1 MAQRPRP
8 ARATAQAPRRAQSG
22 VGPQPRRA
30 ERRDGPVDRP
40 RGRADRPRPDPTGGP
55 VEAPRLEVVNLTRG
69 VFCPHLDGKHPAYP
83 IGPYR
88 YSRIQSTQ
96 CEMKQWD
103 KVVLSSFGP
112 DLWMHLAM
120 GHHLVVHDFSEKPFK
135 HHIEIRR
142 ETRACWQGMQFI
154 RYVAERVWQM
164 PPTSAYG
171 RNREQLMNPQFS
183 YMYDELLAP

>member
-1 MAQRPRP
+1 M
-8 ARATAQAPRRAQSG
+8 
-22 VGPQPRRA
+22 
-30 ERRDGPVDRP
+30 
-40 RGRADRPRPDPTGGP
+40 
-55 VEAPRLEVVNLTRG
+55 EAPRLEVVNLSRG
-69 VFCPHLDGKHPAYP
+69 VFCPHLDDKHPAYP

-103 KVVLSSFGP
+103 KVVLTSFGP

-183 YMYDELLAP
+183 YMYDELLDTTKNWVRYYRNQRDQLGNRAPVQLTSCWREEWG